1 MKSVTLSH
9 GSHQASDCL
18 PSLGASSAILSSVT
32 FLAPHLVAQE
42 TSAEDASLQAEV
54 EGSSRNG
61 LNNIASAPLEEEEA
75 VGFAFGPEVQPP
87 KKMVNI
93 NESRGGGSKQKNIKN
108 GLT

>member
-18 PSLGASSAILSSVT
+18 PSLSASSAISSSVT
-32 FLAPHLVAQE
+32 CLAPHLVAQE
-42 TSAEDASLQAEV
+42 TSAEDASLQAE
-54 EGSSRNG
+54 SP
-61 LNNIASAPLEEEEA
+61 NNIASAPLKEKEA
-75 VGFAFGPEVQPP
+75 VGFAIGPEVQPP

-93 NESRGGGSKQKNIKN
+93 NDSRGGGSKQKNIKN